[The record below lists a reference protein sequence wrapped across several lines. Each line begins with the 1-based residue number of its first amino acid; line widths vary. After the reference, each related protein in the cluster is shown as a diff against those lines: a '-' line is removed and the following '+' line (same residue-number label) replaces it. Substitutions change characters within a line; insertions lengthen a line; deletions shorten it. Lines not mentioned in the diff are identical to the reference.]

1 MKKLVT
7 FFVILV
13 SLLTFQITSY
23 AAEPVAKTLD
33 KADISIISD
42 GESNYEI
49 KQTIVLK
56 GEGDFSGNQIEHT
69 FSNINDIKPE
79 NLQFISEGNQ
89 LEFTVEE
96 FESLD
101 KYIVNIPSGVSG
113 TFTYE
118 ISYTLSVG
126 EGEYATPIFVPM
138 HPADGQ
144 SNVVQIDFQTTEENM
159 VQRNSFPVLKK
170 AEDNEVTSYLM
181 NIPAHVNYIFGPEK
195 NLFNSHNII
204 SWASILILLSII
216 FIWIRSEL
224 KSKNI
229 NSNNNNSKGVVN

>member
-13 SLLTFQITSY
+13 SLITFQIPSY
-23 AAEPVAKTLD
+23 AAEPIAKTLE
-33 KADISIISD
+33 KTDISIISD

-49 KQTIVLK
+49 RQNIVLK

-69 FSNINDIKPE
+69 FSNINDMKPE
-79 NLQFISEGNQ
+79 NLQFISVGNE

-96 FESLD
+96 LESLD
-101 KYIVNIPSGVSG
+101 RYFITIPDEITGN
-113 TFTYE
+113 FNYE
-118 ISYTLSVG
+118 ISYTISVE
-126 EGEYATPIFVPM
+126 EGEYSTPLFVPM
-138 HPADGQ
+138 YPAEGQ
-144 SNVVQIDFQTTEENM
+144 SNIVQIDFQTTEENM

-181 NIPAHVNYIFGPEK
+181 NIPSHVTYIFGPEK
-195 NLFNSHNII
+195 NIFNSHNII
-204 SWASILILLSII
+204 SWSAIIVLLGII

-229 NSNNNNSKGVVN
+229 NSNINNNKGVVK